1 MTYLGFL
8 VSFIVFPIIL
18 LLVVLIFTRQQGNNR
33 AHFSGKLSTVFAFL
47 VLSVIAVL
55 YTTPWDNYLVST
67 QVWWYDPSLV
77 MGITLGWVPLEEYLF
92 FVLQPI
98 LGGLWL
104 LYIQH
109 RIFHQDNDQRLGS
122 NIRNWSVI
130 ASFMIWII
138 GLALLFAGSSSF
150 TYLGLELAWALPV
163 IILQLAF
170 GADILWRHR
179 RLVAF
184 GVVTL
189 TLYLSVSDAIAIQS
203 GVWTINPTKSLRLL
217 IGGVLPLE
225 ELVFFLLTNI
235 MVIFGFVLVWSQES
249 QTRLGR
255 TWNRIRFFR
264 QISTLV
270 EEL

>member
-18 LLVVLIFTRQQGNNR
+18 LLVMVILDRRPGENR
-33 AHFSGKLSTVFAFL
+33 THFSSKLLTMFAFL
-47 VLSVIAVL
+47 VLAVIAVL
-55 YTTPWDNYLVST
+55 YTTPWDNYLVAT

-92 FVLQPI
+92 FVMQPI

-109 RIFHQDNDQRLGS
+109 RISHQDDDQRRGS
-122 NIRNWSVI
+122 NIRNWSVL

-138 GLALLFAGSSSF
+138 GLAFLFAGESSL

-163 IILQLAF
+163 IMLQLIF

-179 RLVAF
+179 RLIAF
-184 GVVTL
+184 GVITL
-189 TLYLSVSDAIAIQS
+189 TLYLSISDAIAIQS
-203 GVWTINPTKSLRLL
+203 GVWTIDPSRSLGVF
-217 IGGVLPLE
+217 IGGVLPVE

-235 MVIFGFVLVWSQES
+235 MVMFGFVLVWSQES
-249 QTRLGR
+249 QTRLVS
-255 TWNRIRFFR
+255 TWNRIRFLR
-264 QISTLV
+264 QIPTLG